1 MGPDILSNDVE
12 TGGHGIASLIQIN
25 KINKYADMIDRRRK
39 YKPTSQSLMHD
50 WHPLLDTSTKNN
62 PD

>member
-25 KINKYADMIDRRRK
+25 KINKYAVDMIDRRRK
-39 YKPTSQSLMHD
+39 KPTSQSLMHD
-50 WHPLLDTSTKNN
+50 
-62 PD
+62 

>member
-25 KINKYADMIDRRRK
+25 KINKYAVDMIDRRRK
-39 YKPTSQSLMHD
+39 YKLTSQSLMHD
-50 WHPLLDTSTKNN
+50 
-62 PD
+62 